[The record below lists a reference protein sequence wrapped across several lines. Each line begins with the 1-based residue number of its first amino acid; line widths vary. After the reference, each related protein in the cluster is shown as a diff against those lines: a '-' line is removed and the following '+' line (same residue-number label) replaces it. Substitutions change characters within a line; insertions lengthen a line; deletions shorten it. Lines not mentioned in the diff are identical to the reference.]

1 MTVMTFFLTDS
12 KKQEAQD
19 AVHGHAGKATGLV
32 GRQKEGEESQAES
45 LYCVVHGKEGVKQ
58 AMKAKEISDWIVQSF
73 QWKVPGC
80 SVPGLG
86 VVRARRKTWL
96 SGWVLDASVCFA
108 RCALQPVFATSE
120 S

>member
-19 AVHGHAGKATGLV
+19 ALHGHAGKATGLV

-58 AMKAKEISDWIVQSF
+58 AMKAKEISDWIV
-73 QWKVPGC
+73 
-80 SVPGLG
+80 SVISAGSGRSLVVQCLDLG
-86 VVRARRKTWL
+86 W
-96 SGWVLDASVCFA
+96 
-108 RCALQPVFATSE
+108 
-120 S
+120 